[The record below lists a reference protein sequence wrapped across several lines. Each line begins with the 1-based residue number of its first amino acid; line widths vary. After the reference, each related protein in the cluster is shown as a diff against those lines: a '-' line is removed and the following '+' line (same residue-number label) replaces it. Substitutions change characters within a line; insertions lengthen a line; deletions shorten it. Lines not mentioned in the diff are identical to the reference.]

1 MKERS
6 REMGSSPPTVKE
18 IFRDYCA
25 SRTDALWKIC
35 YCLRKLKITVFKFW
49 VLLRLHSPV
58 QLVKELPVI
67 ISADVLHPVLTEYRV
82 TKSDLELALIQ
93 FANDLSSEAHVE
105 VMRKVRV
112 GMYEYQLESMF
123 LHHMRRIIVQLYMD
137 LLLLDCA
144 ALKFWIGAISEDAPC
159 PRNHRHQQ
167 LWLRSSSSSSIP
179 SKFHYLSLLSPT
191 HCVSILPGKISE
203 IEVGLGPCRELRYPY
218 PEQHGW
224 KYPVNSPS
232 FICGYD
238 LKPVAHLIFY
248 FYLNFEVSLI
258 QPGLVQCYDRYLMK
272 NLTQAAKA
280 RGHSFWASVPDNASS
295 YNSQPHEI
303 GFFRD
308 GGDYDSYYCRFF
320 LN

>member
-159 PRNHRHQQ
+159 PVLGTFLIQRNHRHQQ

-224 KYPVNSPS
+224 KYPG
-232 FICGYD
+232 ICE
-238 LKPVAHLIFY
+238 F
-248 FYLNFEVSLI
+248 
-258 QPGLVQCYDRYLMK
+258 QCYDRYLMK

>member
-1 MKERS
+1 MENLLLSEK
-6 REMGSSPPTVKE
+6 TQ
-18 IFRDYCA
+18 DYN
-25 SRTDALWKIC
+25 
-35 YCLRKLKITVFKFW
+35 
-49 VLLRLHSPV
+49 
-58 QLVKELPVI
+58 
-67 ISADVLHPVLTEYRV
+67 
-82 TKSDLELALIQ
+82 LELALIQ

-224 KYPVNSPS
+224 KYPG
-232 FICGYD
+232 ICE
-238 LKPVAHLIFY
+238 F
-248 FYLNFEVSLI
+248 
-258 QPGLVQCYDRYLMK
+258 QCYDRYLMK